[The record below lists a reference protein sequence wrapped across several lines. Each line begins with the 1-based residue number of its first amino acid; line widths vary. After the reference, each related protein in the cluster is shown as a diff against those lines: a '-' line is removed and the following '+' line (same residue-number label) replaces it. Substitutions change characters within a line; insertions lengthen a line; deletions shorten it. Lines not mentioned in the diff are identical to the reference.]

1 MAKNLLK
8 MAQSNTN
15 KGEVRIIGG
24 LWRGRKLPVLLS
36 QGLRPTSDRV
46 RETLFNWLMHDIV
59 GADCLDCFSGSGAL
73 GLEALSRQANSV
85 VMLEKSPQVAKQ
97 LKQNLQQLKTEQ
109 GEVICT
115 DTLSF
120 LATAEAKGFN
130 IVFID
135 PPFHQNLL
143 LETLLLLNN
152 HGWLAE
158 EALIYIETEKNLTP
172 TVPENWQLLKEKFTQ
187 QVAYRL
193 YQKQG

>member
-1 MAKNLLK
+1 MPL
-8 MAQSNTN
+8 
-15 KGEVRIIGG
+15 
-24 LWRGRKLPVLLS
+24 
-36 QGLRPTSDRV
+36 
-46 RETLFNWLMHDIV
+46 
-59 GADCLDCFSGSGAL
+59 
-73 GLEALSRQANSV
+73 
-85 VMLEKSPQVAKQ
+85 
-97 LKQNLQQLKTEQ
+97 
-109 GEVICT
+109 
-115 DTLSF
+115 
-120 LATAEAKGFN
+120 GFN

-143 LETLLLLNN
+143 SETLLLLNN

>member
-1 MAKNLLK
+1 MAKNLSK
-8 MAQSNTN
+8 IAQLSNN

-109 GEVICT
+109 GEVICA

-143 LETLLLLNN
+143 SETLFLLNN

>member
-1 MAKNLLK
+1 M
-8 MAQSNTN
+8 
-15 KGEVRIIGG
+15 
-24 LWRGRKLPVLLS
+24 
-36 QGLRPTSDRV
+36 
-46 RETLFNWLMHDIV
+46 
-59 GADCLDCFSGSGAL
+59 
-73 GLEALSRQANSV
+73 
-85 VMLEKSPQVAKQ
+85 
-97 LKQNLQQLKTEQ
+97 
-109 GEVICT
+109 ICA

-143 LETLLLLNN
+143 SETLLLLNN

-158 EALIYIETEKNLTP
+158 EALIYIETEKTNTDRAG
-172 TVPENWQLLKEKFTQ
+172 NWQLLKEKFTQ

>member
-97 LKQNLQQLKTEQ
+97 LKQNFAYVQN
-109 GEVICT
+109 VR
-115 DTLSF
+115 
-120 LATAEAKGFN
+120 
-130 IVFID
+130 D
-135 PPFHQNLL
+135 PFAQ
-143 LETLLLLNN
+143 E
-152 HGWLAE
+152 
-158 EALIYIETEKNLTP
+158 
-172 TVPENWQLLKEKFTQ
+172 
-187 QVAYRL
+187 
-193 YQKQG
+193 